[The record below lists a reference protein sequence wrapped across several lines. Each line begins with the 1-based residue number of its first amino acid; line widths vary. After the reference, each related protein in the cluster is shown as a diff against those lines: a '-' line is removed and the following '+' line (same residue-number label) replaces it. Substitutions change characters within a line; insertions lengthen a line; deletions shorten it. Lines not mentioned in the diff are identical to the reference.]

1 MISDL
6 FGDDSFGS
14 YVAAYIITFK
24 IAYLNS
30 FYTCVDKFEISRFVI
45 SADYDTDVTDVLSA
59 SATCEEHQIS
69 FAEILAGYAHPLRI
83 LCARGWTQGISELA
97 IYIA

>member
-24 IAYLNS
+24 IAYLHS
-30 FYTCVDKFEISRFVI
+30 FCTCVDKFEISRFVI
-45 SADYDTDVTDVLSA
+45 SADYDAYMAYVLSA
-59 SATCEEHQIS
+59 SAAREKHKIS
-69 FAEILAGYAHPLRI
+69 FSEVLAGYAHPLRI
-83 LCARGWTQGISELA
+83 LCA
-97 IYIA
+97 